1 MKKKLFLTFTLIVT
15 ILGITFAQNRTLTGT
30 VTSAEDGMPMPGVNV
45 TVQGYAGLGTI
56 TNVEGK
62 YTLDVPA
69 EATTLDFSFVGME
82 PQSVTIGG
90 QRIIDV
96 AMQSSSEELEEVTV
110 TALGI
115 KRQTKALG
123 YSAQEL
129 QQDELSGAREL
140 SISNFLTG
148 KVSGLQVSKTS
159 SGIGGS
165 TNVTIRGNSSLTQN
179 NQPLYVVDGV
189 AISNDSHSSGGLWG
203 DLDYGDGIGDLN
215 PNDIESVSVLKGPNA
230 TALYG
235 SRGSNGVIM
244 ITTKTGSRRSGIGVE
259 INSNFSVDVINQ
271 VPTFQN
277 KYSTGYEETNIYPDY
292 TLEVPPGS
300 GHFYENLPTWH
311 GDSWGPPLDGR
322 RTVIN
327 PFVMPGDT
335 TISLLKLLPQDPN
348 NVRDFYDLG
357 MSNQNTIAITGGN
370 ENSTARLSIGNT
382 WAHGIMPNH
391 KISNQNIALRTT
403 TKVSDFLSFDAK
415 VNYIHDEGHQRPVL
429 GSTTSENVVYDLAIM
444 GRYVP
449 LDFLK
454 QYYDQTGER
463 GRWPGISNNP
473 YYVVDALKNDDKK
486 DRLLGYASANLKI
499 ASWLDLVG
507 QVGAD
512 IYTQTLERK
521 WPIGANGADNSK
533 GRLTQNVRR
542 SNVINANAIMT
553 AHKAVSSSLNL
564 SGSLGSEIVSR
575 KWQSSSIDGRVF
587 KAPDVY
593 FISNAQ
599 DIRADAGIA
608 DKEVQSV
615 FFTGQVAYKEYLFLD
630 VTGRNDWSSALGI
643 HDQSFFY
650 PSVSTSFIFSE
661 AFSSLPKNILSFGKI
676 RASWAQ
682 VGNDS
687 DPYLTQNGYNLYST
701 GWNGLSYASKNSQI
715 PLFNLKNE
723 LTTSWEV
730 GADLRFLQNRLAFD
744 VTYYDGYT
752 TNQILP
758 TTISNASGYSSV
770 VINAGKVANKGLEL
784 TFNAAPVATSS
795 GFRWDISF
803 NYARNHSEVI
813 ELSPGVETY
822 TLIGDSYPNHIEA
835 RPGHPYGD
843 IVGYAYK
850 RAPASAGE
858 YAGEYIVNDG
868 GGYVRESTQSVLGNI
883 TPDWIGGLNNT
894 ISFKGFSL
902 NVLLDFVQGGEL
914 SSSTKYQ
921 MTAKGTGIWTTWGR
935 RPQDTDEAGNQ
946 LPLVGVLPGVN
957 EIVDAEGNVTGYKT
971 NDVAA
976 DGQTLWAN
984 RAWSEI
990 GEEMVLDGSYIS
1002 LREVVLSYNFNPS
1015 VLKKTPFAG
1024 LTISLIGRNLAYL
1037 EQHMQGMGISP
1048 ESAPNTSGAA
1058 TGIEALSL
1066 PSTRTYGVNLRVNF

>member
-1 MKKKLFLTFTLIVT
+1 MKKKLFLTLTLIVAV
-15 ILGITFAQNRTLTGT
+15 LGSTFAQNRTITGT
-30 VTSAEDGMPMPGVNV
+30 ITSAEDGSAMPGVNV

-56 TNVEGK
+56 SNVEGK
-62 YTLDVPA
+62 YTLEVPA

-82 PQSVTIGG
+82 MQSVTIGQ
-90 QRIIDV
+90 QRMIDV

-129 QQDELSGAREL
+129 GQDELSGSREL

-148 KVSGLQVSKTS
+148 KVAGLQVSHTS

-165 TNVTIRGNSSLTQN
+165 SAVTIRGNSSLTGS

-189 AISNDSHSSGGLWG
+189 AISNNGHSGGGLWG

-244 ITTKTGSRRSGIGVE
+244 ITTKSGSRKSGIGVE
-259 INSNFSVDVINQ
+259 INSNFSIDVINQ

-277 KYSTGYEETNIYPDY
+277 KYATGYEETNIYGDG
-292 TLEVPPGS
+292 LFEVPVGS
-300 GHFYENLPTWH
+300 GNYYENMPTWH

-322 RTVIN
+322 RKVVN
-327 PFVMPGDT
+327 PFVFPGDAPSVLT
-335 TISLLKLLPQDPN
+335 LLPQDPN
-348 NVRDFYDLG
+348 NVRDFYDMG
-357 MSNQNTIAITGGN
+357 MSNQNSIAITGGN

-391 KISNQNIALRTT
+391 KIESQNISLRTT

-454 QYYDQTGER
+454 KYYDETGER

-473 YYVVDALKNDDKK
+473 YYVVDALKNNDKK
-486 DRLLGYASANLKI
+486 DRLLGYASANLKP
-499 ASWLDLVG
+499 ASWLDIVG

-512 IYTQTLERK
+512 IYTQSRERR
-521 WPIGANGADNSK
+521 WPIGANGSDNSK
-533 GRLTQNVRR
+533 GRLTQSFTK
-542 SNVINANAIMT
+542 SNEINANVIMT
-553 AHKAVSSSLNL
+553 AHKAVSSSVNL
-564 SGSLGSEIVSR
+564 SASVGTEIVSIR
-575 KWQSSSIDGRVF
+575 RDYSSVDGRTF

-599 DIRADAGIA
+599 DVRAGA
-608 DKEVQSV
+608 DIYEKQVQSV
-615 FFTGQVAYKEYLFLD
+615 FFSGQASYKEYLFLD

-643 HDQSFFY
+643 NDQSFFY
-650 PSVSTSFIFSE
+650 PSVSSSFIFTE
-661 AFSSLPKNILSFGKI
+661 AFSSLPKNIFSFGKI

-701 GWNGLSYASKNSQI
+701 GWNGLSYSSKNSQI

-730 GADLRFLQNRLAFD
+730 GADMRFLQNRLAFD

-758 TTISNASGYSSV
+758 TTISNASGYGSV

-784 TFNAAPVATSS
+784 TLNVAPVSTKS
-795 GFRWDISF
+795 GLRWDVTF
-803 NYARNHSEVI
+803 NYSRNHSEVI

-822 TLIGDSYPNHIEA
+822 TLVGDSYPNHIEA

-850 RAPASAGE
+850 RAPDGQ
-858 YAGEYIVNDG
+858 YIVNDG
-868 GGYVRESTQSVLGNI
+868 GSYVRESSQTVLGNI

-894 ISFKGFSL
+894 FSYKGISL
-902 NVLLDFVQGGEL
+902 NFLLDFVQGGEM

-935 RPQDTDEAGNQ
+935 RPQDTDADGNQ

-957 EIVDAEGNVTGYKT
+957 EILDADGNVTGYQK
-971 NDVAA
+971 NEIAA

-990 GEEMVLDGSYIS
+990 GEEMVLDGSYIC

-1015 VLKKTPFAG
+1015 ILKKTPFAG

-1037 EQHMQGMGISP
+1037 EEHMQGMGISP

-1058 TGIEALSL
+1058 SGIEALSL